1 MNKNALIAA
10 ALVAGIALG
19 YGASL
24 LPHGAEDAAPAAKPA
39 KKEREILYWVA
50 PMDANY
56 KRDKPGNSPMGMDL
70 VPVYADEAADSKDAL
85 KIDPAVVNNI
95 GVRTATAEASDL
107 SREINT
113 VGYVAVD
120 ENKTSHVHVRTAGWI
135 EKLYRKAE
143 GEEVKK
149 GELIFE
155 LYSPELV
162 NAQAEY
168 VQALRLGQNGLIDAS
183 RDRLAAL
190 GMAEDQ
196 IDTLKRSRKIRQ
208 LVEVRAPQDGV
219 IIALPIAEGMY
230 VKPATTVF
238 SLADLSTVWVKVDVF
253 ESQAGWVKKGQPVS
267 MTLDAFP
274 GEVLRGAVDYI
285 YPLLDAG
292 SRTLQ
297 VRLAFDNKDG
307 RLKPNMYGEIAIEAA
322 PVTDVVTIPREA
334 LIRTGKMDRVILSLG
349 GGRFRPAEVIAGMES
364 GDRVAIRAGL
374 KEGEEVVTSGQFLID
389 SEASANSALT
399 RLLDPDEKAR
409 LLPVK
414 MTEKPMA
421 MPKADSEP
429 GVSGMGTIT
438 AMKDARKVTLQHEA
452 IDALGWPAMTMDF
465 DVADDVDLSGF
476 KVGDQ
481 LHFTLKRGENGR
493 YVIIHAMKM

>member
-1 MNKNALIAA
+1 MNKNLLIAA
-10 ALVAGIALG
+10 TLVAGIALG
-19 YGASL
+19 YGVGVITTSPPPVPPIA
-24 LPHGAEDAAPAAKPA
+24 GKA

-56 KRDKPGNSPMGMDL
+56 KRDKPGKSPMGMDL

-85 KIDPAVVNNI
+85 RIDPAVVNNI
-95 GVRTATAEASDL
+95 GVRTATAETGDL
-107 SREINT
+107 AREINT

-143 GEEVKK
+143 GEQVKK

-190 GMAEDQ
+190 GMDAGQ

-219 IIALPIAEGMY
+219 ILALPIAEGMY

-238 SLADLSTVWVKVDVF
+238 SLADLSVVWVKVDVF

-274 GEVLRGAVDYI
+274 GETLRGTVDYI

-292 SRTLQ
+292 TRTLQ

-307 RLKPNMYGEIAIEAA
+307 RLRPNMYGEIIIEAA
-322 PVTDVVTIPREA
+322 PVKGVVTIPREA
-334 LIRTGKMDRVILSLG
+334 LIRTGKMDRVILALG
-349 GGRFRPAEVIAGMES
+349 GDRFRPAEVIAGMES

-374 KEGEEVVTSGQFLID
+374 KAGEDVVTSGQFLID

-399 RLLDPDEKAR
+399 RLLDPGEKIRA
-409 LLPVK
+409 LPA
-414 MTEKPMA
+414 MA
-421 MPKADSEP
+421 TDPAAPKADAQP
-429 GVSGMGTIT
+429 GVSAMGTLK
-438 AMKDARKVTLQHEA
+438 ALPSGHKVTLAHGP
-452 IDALGWPAMTMDF
+452 IKALGWPAMTMDF
-465 DVADDVDLSGF
+465 DVAEDVDLSGF
-476 KVGDQ
+476 KVGDR
-481 LHFTLKRGENGR
+481 LHFTLKRGEDGR
-493 YVIIHAMKM
+493 YVITHAMKM